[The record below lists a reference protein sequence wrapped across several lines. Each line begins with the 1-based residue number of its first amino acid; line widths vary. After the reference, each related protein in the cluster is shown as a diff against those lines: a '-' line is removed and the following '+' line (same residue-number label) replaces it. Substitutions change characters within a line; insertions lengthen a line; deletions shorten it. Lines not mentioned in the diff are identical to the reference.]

1 MIMYP
6 SYLTDT
12 AFHIDVADAILPH
25 LPLSKPIKKPDT
37 KALDPSNKNVKISAS
52 WALANLTDT
61 LVQADSEVEEKFP
74 VSIAKKILYKGMVC
88 SKKSFNYS
96 QYPWAGFEKK
106 NVSKV
111 WRIFLESILCD
122 NSKMVCFKIL
132 DLGIFEL
139 TLLNGPKNS

>member
-88 SKKSFNYS
+88 SKKSFDYI
-96 QYPWAGFEKK
+96 
-106 NVSKV
+106 VS
-111 WRIFLESILCD
+111 REISLGET
-122 NSKMVCFKIL
+122 L
-132 DLGIFEL
+132 DV
-139 TLLNGPKNS
+139 S